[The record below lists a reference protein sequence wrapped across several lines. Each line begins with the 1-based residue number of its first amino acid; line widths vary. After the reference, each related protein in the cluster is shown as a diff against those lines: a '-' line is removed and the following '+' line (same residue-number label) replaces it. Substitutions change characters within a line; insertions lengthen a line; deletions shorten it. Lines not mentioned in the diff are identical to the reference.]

1 MAMHEHYAYVCSGKC
16 HRSGAGRARALAH
29 GALLTETALPT
40 RQAVPAEES
49 ALAPLR
55 RPGFRATWA
64 ALAGSQLVI
73 WMNTVGAVTVIAAL
87 SDSPTLIA
95 LVQTANSVP
104 AVLLALVMGS
114 VADIVDRRRF
124 AVASQG
130 WMLLSVAALSALT
143 LGDVITPGLALGLT
157 FALGAGMATTFV
169 IYQALTQDFVP
180 RAELPAAVALNG
192 VAINLA
198 RAIGPALAGLII
210 AALSAGALFAVEAG
224 LLVVIVGL
232 VLLRVKP
239 PGPARASGERLA
251 PAMRAG
257 IRFVRFSPR
266 VRTVLLRGAVFSVS
280 ASALWA
286 LLPVAALGRLGLSDS
301 SFGLLMGCV
310 GTGAIVGATM
320 LPRLRRRL
328 AFDHMIALASLGLA
342 GGLIALAYIPWAELV
357 AVTLL
362 LTGACWLTVL
372 SSLNTSAQRVAPG
385 WVRGRTL
392 AAFQLVMQGG
402 LAIGSLI
409 WGLVTGAADVET
421 ALTIAAAGLVAGVA
435 LARRWPLAGAE
446 RGDLTP
452 AGAWADPNVD
462 IQPRPD
468 DGPVLITVE
477 YLIDPEDAE
486 RFVASMEELA
496 RVRRRDGAYR
506 WDLYADLERPGCYL
520 ETFVVDSWSE
530 HLRQHGR
537 LTVADLELTKLARS
551 FHRGEGPP
559 VVRHMLWAR
568 AALETAR
575 HERTRPDERD
585 G

>member
-1 MAMHEHYAYVCSGKC
+1 V
-16 HRSGAGRARALAH
+16 
-29 GALLTETALPT
+29 TETALPT
-40 RQAVPAEES
+40 IQAPPADES

-55 RPGFRATWA
+55 RRGFRAAWT

-130 WMLLSVAALSALT
+130 WMLVSVSALAALT
-143 LGDVITPGLALGLT
+143 LGDVITPGLALALT

-198 RAIGPALAGLII
+198 RAIGPALAGVII

-224 LLVVIVGL
+224 LLVGIVGL
-232 VLLRVKP
+232 VLVRVRP
-239 PGPARASGERLA
+239 PGPARASGERFA
-251 PAMRAG
+251 PAVRAG
-257 IRFVRFSPR
+257 VRFVRFSPP
-266 VRTVLLRGAVFSVS
+266 VRTVLLRGAAFSVS

-286 LLPVAALGRLGLSDS
+286 LLPVAALGRLGLSES

-310 GTGAIVGATM
+310 GAGAIVGATT

-328 AFDHMIALASLGLA
+328 AFDRMIALASLGLA
-342 GGLIALAYIPWAELV
+342 GGLVALAYLPWAELV

-362 LTGACWLTVL
+362 FTGACWLMVL

-385 WVRGRTL
+385 WVRARTL
-392 AAFQLVMQGG
+392 AVFQLVMQGG
-402 LAIGSLI
+402 LALGSLT
-409 WGLVTGAADVET
+409 WGLLTGAADVET
-421 ALTIAAAGLVAGVA
+421 ALTIAAGGLVLGVV
-435 LARRWPLAGAE
+435 LARRWPLAGTE
-446 RGDLTP
+446 GSDLTP
-452 AGAWADPNVD
+452 AGAWSDPNVQ
-462 IQPRPD
+462 IEPQPD
-468 DGPVLITVE
+468 DGPVLVTVE
-477 YLIDPEDAE
+477 YDVGPADAE
-486 RFVASMEELA
+486 RFVAAMQELA
-496 RVRRRDGAYR
+496 RIRRRDGAFR
-506 WDLYADLERPGCYL
+506 WELYEDLERPGCYV

-537 LTVADLELTKLARS
+537 LTVADLEVTKLTRS
-551 FHRGEGPP
+551 FHRGDEPP
-559 VVRHMLWAR
+559 KVRHMLWAQ
-568 AALETAR
+568 AR
-575 HERTRPDERD
+575 RER
-585 G
+585 

>member
-1 MAMHEHYAYVCSGKC
+1 MHSFAAHSEPLTDTA
-16 HRSGAGRARALAH
+16 RPIEQAAPAG
-29 GALLTETALPT
+29 
-40 RQAVPAEES
+40 ES

-55 RPGFRATWA
+55 RPGFRAAWA

-73 WMNTVGAVTVIAAL
+73 WMNTVGAVTVIASL

-104 AVLLALVMGS
+104 AVLLALLMGS
-114 VADIVDRRRF
+114 MADIVDRRRF
-124 AVASQG
+124 VLASQG
-130 WMLLSVAALSALT
+130 WMLLSVAAFAALT
-143 LGDVITPGLALGLT
+143 LADAITPELALGLT

-180 RAELPAAVALNG
+180 RSELPAAVALNG

-198 RAIGPALAGLII
+198 RAVGPALAGLII

-224 LLVVIVGL
+224 LLALIVGL
-232 VLLRVKP
+232 VALRVRP

-251 PAMRAG
+251 PAVRAG
-257 IRFVRFSPR
+257 VRFVRFSPP
-266 VRTVLLRGAVFSVS
+266 VRTVLLRGAAFSVS

-286 LLPVAALGRLGLSDS
+286 LLPVVALGRLGLSEG

-310 GTGAIVGATM
+310 GTGAIMGATM

-328 AFDHMIALASLGLA
+328 AFDRMIALASLGLA
-342 GGLIALAYIPWAELV
+342 GGLVALAYVPWAELV

-362 LTGACWLTVL
+362 LTGACWLMVL

-385 WVRGRTL
+385 WVRARTL
-392 AAFQLVMQGG
+392 AVFQLVMQGG
-402 LAIGSLI
+402 LAIGSLT

-421 ALTIAAAGLVAGVA
+421 ALTIAAVGLVGGVV
-435 LARRWPLAGAE
+435 LARRWPLAGSE
-446 RGDLTP
+446 LSDLTP
-452 AGAWADPNVD
+452 AGVWGDPIVD
-462 IQPRPD
+462 IEPRPD

-477 YLIDPEDAE
+477 YEIDPADTD
-486 RFVASMEELA
+486 RFVAAMQELA

-506 WDLYADLERPGCYL
+506 WGLYADLERPGTQL
-520 ETFVVDSWSE
+520 ETFLVDSWSE

-537 LTVADLELTKLARS
+537 LTVADLEVTRLTSS
-551 FHRGEGPP
+551 FHRGDRPP
-559 VVRHMLWAR
+559 AVRHMLWAG
-568 AALETAR
+568 AL
-575 HERTRPDERD
+575 DRD
-585 G
+585 DAG

>member
-1 MAMHEHYAYVCSGKC
+1 MH
-16 HRSGAGRARALAH
+16 
-29 GALLTETALPT
+29 TF
-40 RQAVPAEES
+40 AVPSERLTGPAPSASQAPPAEGS

-55 RPGFRATWA
+55 RPGFRAAWA

-104 AVLLALVMGS
+104 AVLLALLMGS
-114 VADIVDRRRF
+114 MADIVDRRRF
-124 AVASQG
+124 AIASQS
-130 WMLLSVAALSALT
+130 WMLISAAVLAALT
-143 LGDVITPGLALGLT
+143 LADVVTPGLALALT

-180 RAELPAAVALNG
+180 RSELLAAVALNG

-232 VLLRVKP
+232 VSLRIRP
-239 PGPARASGERLA
+239 PGPVRASGERLA
-251 PAMRAG
+251 PAVRAG
-257 IRFVRFSPR
+257 VRFVRFSPP
-266 VRTVLLRGAVFSVS
+266 VRTVLLRGAAFSVS

-286 LLPVAALGRLGLSDS
+286 LLPVAALGRLGLSES

-310 GTGAIVGATM
+310 GTGAILGATM
-320 LPRLRRRL
+320 LPRIRRRF
-328 AFDHMIALASLGLA
+328 AFDRMIAVASMGLA
-342 GGLIALAYIPWAELV
+342 GGLVALAYIPWAELV
-357 AVTLL
+357 AFTLL
-362 LTGACWLTVL
+362 LTGACWLVVL

-385 WVRGRTL
+385 WVRARTL
-392 AAFQLVMQGG
+392 AVFQLVMQGG
-402 LAIGSLI
+402 LAIGSLT

-435 LARRWPLAGAE
+435 LARRWPLAESDG
-446 RGDLTP
+446 GDLTP
-452 AGAWADPNVD
+452 AGAWSDPNVG
-462 IQPRPD
+462 IEARPD

-477 YLIDPEDAE
+477 YQVAEPDAE
-486 RFVASMEELA
+486 RFVLAMEELG
-496 RVRRRDGAYR
+496 RIRRRDGAYR

-537 LTVADLELTKLARS
+537 LTVADLELTRLTKS

-559 VVRHMLWAR
+559 QVRHMLWAP
-568 AALETAR
+568 AALESAR
-575 HERTRPDERD
+575 HEP

>member
-1 MAMHEHYAYVCSGKC
+1 
-16 HRSGAGRARALAH
+16 
-29 GALLTETALPT
+29 LTDTALST
-40 RQAVPAEES
+40 GPAAPAADS

-55 RPGFRATWA
+55 RPGFRAAWT

-114 VADIVDRRRF
+114 MADIVDRRRF
-124 AVASQG
+124 AIASQG
-130 WMLLSVAALSALT
+130 WMLVSVAALAGLT
-143 LGDVITPGLALGLT
+143 LADLITPGLALALT

-180 RAELPAAVALNG
+180 REELSAAVALNG

-198 RAIGPALAGLII
+198 RAIGPALAGVIV

-224 LLVVIVGL
+224 LLVAIVGL
-232 VLLRVKP
+232 VTLRVRP

-251 PAMRAG
+251 PAVRAG
-257 IRFVRFSPR
+257 VRFVRFSPP
-266 VRTVLLRGAVFSVS
+266 VRTVLLRGAVFSLC

-286 LLPVAALGRLGLSDS
+286 LLPVAALGRLGLSES

-310 GTGAIVGATM
+310 GAGAILGATM

-328 AFDHMIALASLGLA
+328 AFDRMVALASLGLA

-362 LTGACWLTVL
+362 LTGACWLMVL
-372 SSLNTSAQRVAPG
+372 SSLNTSAQQVAPG
-385 WVRGRTL
+385 WVRARTL
-392 AAFQLVMQGG
+392 AAFQLVLQGG
-402 LAIGSLI
+402 LALGSLM
-409 WGLVTGAADVET
+409 WGILTGAASVET

-435 LARRWPLAGAE
+435 VARRWPLAASE
-446 RGDLTP
+446 STDVTP
-452 AGAWADPNVD
+452 AGAWSDPNVG
-462 IQPRPD
+462 IEPRPD

-477 YLIDPEDAE
+477 YEIDPADAE
-486 RFVASMEELA
+486 RFVRAMETLSGI
-496 RVRRRDGAYR
+496 RRRDGAFR
-506 WDLYADLERPGCYL
+506 WDLYADLERPGVYL

-530 HLRQHGR
+530 HLRQHDR
-537 LTVADLELTKLARS
+537 LTVADLEVTKLTRS
-551 FHRGEGPP
+551 FHRRERPP
-559 VVRHMLWAR
+559 EVRHLLWAP
-568 AALETAR
+568 ATLER
-575 HERTRPDERD
+575 HED
-585 G
+585 

>member
-1 MAMHEHYAYVCSGKC
+1 
-16 HRSGAGRARALAH
+16 
-29 GALLTETALPT
+29 LTDTALPT
-40 RQAVPAEES
+40 RQAAAAEES

-55 RPGFRATWA
+55 RPGFRAAWT

-130 WMLLSVAALSALT
+130 WMLISVAALAALT
-143 LGDVITPGLALGLT
+143 LADLVTAGLALGLT
-157 FALGAGMATTFV
+157 FALGAGMASTFV

-224 LLVVIVGL
+224 LLVAIVGL
-232 VLLRVKP
+232 VLLRVRA
-239 PGPARASGERLA
+239 PGPARA
-251 PAMRAG
+251 
-257 IRFVRFSPR
+257 FSPP
-266 VRTVLLRGAVFSVS
+266 VRTVLLRGAAFSVS

-310 GTGAIVGATM
+310 GTGAILGATM
-320 LPRLRRRL
+320 LPRLRRRF
-328 AFDHMIALASLGLA
+328 AFDRMIALASLGLA
-342 GGLIALAYIPWAELV
+342 AGLVALAYIPWAELV

-372 SSLNTSAQRVAPG
+372 SSLNTAAQRVAPG
-385 WVRGRTL
+385 WVRARTL

-402 LAIGSLI
+402 LAIGSLV
-409 WGLVTGAADVET
+409 WGLVTAAADVET
-421 ALTIAAAGLVAGVA
+421 ALTIAAAGLVVGVA
-435 LARRWPLAGAE
+435 LARRWPLAEAE
-446 RGDLTP
+446 GSDLTP
-452 AGAWADPNVD
+452 AGAWADPNVG
-462 IQPRPD
+462 IEPQPE
-468 DGPVLITVE
+468 DGPVLVTIE
-477 YLIDPEDAE
+477 YEIDQEDAE
-486 RFVASMEELA
+486 RFVAAMEELS
-496 RVRRRDGAYR
+496 RIRRRDGAYR

-537 LTVADLELTKLARS
+537 LTVADLELTELTRS
-551 FHRGEGPP
+551 FHRGERPP

-568 AALETAR
+568 AALERAR
-575 HERTRPDERD
+575 DERTDSTRAR
-585 G
+585 

>member
-1 MAMHEHYAYVCSGKC
+1 MRLQRRLTSLLRGPSP
-16 HRSGAGRARALAH
+16 RPRARR
-29 GALLTETALPT
+29 TSP
-40 RQAVPAEES
+40 RQDPRPDES

-55 RPGFRATWA
+55 RAGFRAAWA
-64 ALAGSQLVI
+64 ALAGSQLVV

-114 VADIVDRRRF
+114 MADIVDRRRF
-124 AVASQG
+124 AIASQS
-130 WMLLSVAALSALT
+130 WMLLSVATLAALT
-143 LGDVITPGLALGLT
+143 LGDVITPGLALAFT

-180 RAELPAAVALNG
+180 RSELLAAVALNG

-198 RAIGPALAGLII
+198 RAIGPALAGVII

-224 LLVVIVGL
+224 LLVAIIGL
-232 VLLRVKP
+232 VALRVRP
-239 PGPARASGERLA
+239 AGPVRASGERLA
-251 PAMRAG
+251 PAVRAG
-257 IRFVRFSPR
+257 IRFVRFSPP
-266 VRTVLLRGAVFSVS
+266 VRTVLLRAAAFSIS

-286 LLPVAALGRLGLSDS
+286 LLPVAALGRLGLSES
-301 SFGLLMGCV
+301 GFGLLLGCV
-310 GTGAIVGATM
+310 GTGAILGATL
-320 LPRLRRRL
+320 LPGLRRRL
-328 AFDHMIALASLGLA
+328 AFDRMIASASVGLA
-342 GGLIALAYIPWAELV
+342 GGLIALAYVPWAELV

-385 WVRGRTL
+385 WVRARTL
-392 AAFQLVMQGG
+392 AVFQLVMQGG
-402 LAIGSLI
+402 LAVGSLI

-435 LARRWPLAGAE
+435 LARRWPLAEAE
-446 RGDLTP
+446 SSDLTP
-452 AGAWADPNVD
+452 AGVWADPNVD
-462 IQPRPD
+462 IEPRPD

-477 YLIDPEDAE
+477 YEVDPADAE
-486 RFVASMEELA
+486 RFVAAMEELG
-496 RVRRRDGAYR
+496 VIRRRDGAYR
-506 WDLYADLERPGCYL
+506 WDLYEDLERPGCYL
-520 ETFVVDSWSE
+520 ETFVLDSWSE

-537 LTVADLELTKLARS
+537 LTVADLELTKLTKS
-551 FHRGEGPP
+551 FHRGERPP

-568 AALETAR
+568 ATLETAR
-575 HERTRPDERD
+575 QERADADER
-585 G
+585 

>member
-1 MAMHEHYAYVCSGKC
+1 MHSFA
-16 HRSGAGRARALAH
+16 AGFEPLTDTAP
-29 GALLTETALPT
+29 TETQPAPT
-40 RQAVPAEES
+40 EDS

-55 RPGFRATWA
+55 RPGFRAAWT

-95 LVQTANSVP
+95 LVQTANSAP
-104 AVLLALVMGS
+104 AVLLALLMGS
-114 VADIVDRRRF
+114 MADIVDRRRF
-124 AVASQG
+124 AIASQA
-130 WMLLSVAALSALT
+130 WMLGSVTALAALT
-143 LGDVITPGLALGLT
+143 LADVITPGLALALT

-180 RAELPAAVALNG
+180 RSELPAAVALNG

-232 VLLRVKP
+232 VTLKVRP
-239 PGPARASGERLA
+239 PGPVRASGERLA
-251 PAMRAG
+251 PAVRAG
-257 IRFVRFSPR
+257 IRFVRFSPP

-310 GTGAIVGATM
+310 GTGAILGATM
-320 LPRLRRRL
+320 LPRLRRR
-328 AFDHMIALASLGLA
+328 FPYDRMIALASVGLA
-342 GGLIALAYIPWAELV
+342 GGLIALAYVPWAELV
-357 AVTLL
+357 AFTLL
-362 LTGACWLTVL
+362 LTGACWLMVL

-385 WVRGRTL
+385 WVRARTL
-392 AAFQLVMQGG
+392 AVFQLVMQGG
-402 LAIGSLI
+402 LAIGSLA
-409 WGLVTGAADVET
+409 WGLVTAAADVET
-421 ALTIAAAGLVAGVA
+421 ALTIAAAGLILGVG
-435 LARRWPLAGAE
+435 LARRWPLAESEGN
-446 RGDLTP
+446 DLTP
-452 AGAWADPNVD
+452 AGVWSDPNVS
-462 IQPRPD
+462 IEPRPD

-477 YLIDPEDAE
+477 YQVDKADAE
-486 RFVASMEELA
+486 HFVLAMEELA

-506 WDLYADLERPGCYL
+506 WDLYADLERPGYYL

-530 HLRQHGR
+530 HLRQHNR
-537 LTVADLELTKLARS
+537 LTVDDLELTRLTRS
-551 FHRGEGPP
+551 FHQGEEPP
-559 VVRHMLWAR
+559 VVRHLLWAP
-568 AALETAR
+568 ATLER
-575 HERTRPDERD
+575 SRDEP

>member
-1 MAMHEHYAYVCSGKC
+1 M
-16 HRSGAGRARALAH
+16 
-29 GALLTETALPT
+29 TETALRTTEVTPT
-40 RQAVPAEES
+40 EES

-55 RPGFRATWA
+55 RPGFRAAWT

-87 SDSPTLIA
+87 SGSPTLIA
-95 LVQTANSVP
+95 LVQTANSLP

-130 WMLLSVAALSALT
+130 WMLLSVAGLAALT
-143 LGDVITPGLALGLT
+143 LADVITPGLALGLT

-180 RAELPAAVALNG
+180 RSELHTAVALNG
-192 VAINLA
+192 VAINIA

-210 AALSAGALFAVEAG
+210 AAVSAGALFAVEAG
-224 LLVVIVGL
+224 LLVAIVGL
-232 VLLRVKP
+232 VVLRVRP

-251 PAMRAG
+251 PAVRAG
-257 IRFVRFSPR
+257 IRFVRFSAP
-266 VRTVLLRGAVFSVS
+266 VRIVLLRGAAFSVS

-310 GTGAIVGATM
+310 GTGAILGATM
-320 LPRLRRRL
+320 LPRLRRRF
-328 AFDHMIALASLGLA
+328 AFDRMIALASLGLA
-342 GGLIALAYIPWAELV
+342 AGLIALAYVPWAELV
-357 AVTLL
+357 AFTLL
-362 LTGACWLTVL
+362 LTGSCWLIVL

-385 WVRGRTL
+385 WVRARTL
-392 AAFQLVMQGG
+392 AVFQLVMQGG
-402 LAIGSLI
+402 LASGSLA

-435 LARRWPLAGAE
+435 LARRWPLAASE
-446 RGDLTP
+446 RSDLTP
-452 AGAWADPNVD
+452 AGIWSDPNVG
-462 IQPRPD
+462 IEPRPD

-477 YLIDPEDAE
+477 YEIDPEDAE
-486 RFVASMEELA
+486 RFLRAMEELG
-496 RVRRRDGAYR
+496 RIRRRDGAYR
-506 WDLYADLERPGCYL
+506 WDLYADVERPGSYL

-530 HLRQHGR
+530 HLRQHNR
-537 LTVADLELTKLARS
+537 LTMADLELTKLAKS
-551 FHRGEGPP
+551 FHRGERPP
-559 VVRHMLWAR
+559 TVRHMLWAP
-568 AALETAR
+568 AALETSRSQSAD
-575 HERTRPDERD
+575 PDER
-585 G
+585 

>member
-1 MAMHEHYAYVCSGKC
+1 MQPE
-16 HRSGAGRARALAH
+16 
-29 GALLTETALPT
+29 LTTSPED
-40 RQAVPAEES
+40 S

-55 RPGFRATWA
+55 RPGFRAAWT

-114 VADIVDRRRF
+114 MADIVDRRRF
-124 AVASQG
+124 AIASQS
-130 WMLLSVAALSALT
+130 WMLLSVAALAVLT
-143 LGDVITPGLALGLT
+143 LGDVITPALALGLT

-180 RAELPAAVALNG
+180 RAELLSAVALNG

-224 LLVVIVGL
+224 LLLVIVG
-232 VLLRVKP
+232 VVAFRVRP
-239 PGPARASGERLA
+239 PGPTRASGERFA
-251 PAMRAG
+251 PAVRAG
-257 IRFVRFSPR
+257 IRFVRFSPP
-266 VRTVLLRGAVFSVS
+266 VRTVLLRGAAFSVS

-286 LLPVAALGRLGLSDS
+286 LLPVAALGRLGLSES

-310 GTGAIVGATM
+310 GAGAIAGASL

-328 AFDHMIALASLGLA
+328 AFDRMIALASLGLA
-342 GGLIALAYIPWAELV
+342 GGLIALAYMPWAELV
-357 AVTLL
+357 AFTLV

-385 WVRGRTL
+385 WVRARTL

-402 LAIGSLI
+402 LALGSLT
-409 WGLVTGAADVET
+409 WGLVTGAASVEA
-421 ALTIAAAGLVAGVA
+421 ALTIAAAGLAAGVVV
-435 LARRWPLAGAE
+435 ARRWALADADG
-446 RGDLTP
+446 RDTTP
-452 AGAWADPNVD
+452 AGVWSDPTVHFE
-462 IQPRPD
+462 PRPD

-477 YLIDPEDAE
+477 YEIDMADAE
-486 RFVASMEELA
+486 CFVRAMEELG
-496 RVRRRDGAYR
+496 RIRRRDGAYR
-506 WDLYADLERPGCYL
+506 WGLYGDLERPGVYL

-530 HLRQHGR
+530 HLRQHER
-537 LTVADLELTKLARS
+537 LTVADLELTRLTKS

-559 VVRHMLWAR
+559 TVRHMLWAP
-568 AALETAR
+568 AALER
-575 HERTRPDERD
+575 RRDER
-585 G
+585 

>member
-1 MAMHEHYAYVCSGKC
+1 LTDI
-16 HRSGAGRARALAH
+16 ALN
-29 GALLTETALPT
+29 T
-40 RQAVPAEES
+40 QAAAPADDS

-55 RPGFRATWA
+55 RPGFRAAWC

-124 AVASQG
+124 AIASQA
-130 WMLLSVAALSALT
+130 WMLLSVATLAALT
-143 LGDVITPGLALGLT
+143 LADVVTPGLALGLT

-180 RAELPAAVALNG
+180 RGELPAAVALNG

-198 RAIGPALAGLII
+198 RAIGPALAGLIV

-224 LLVVIVGL
+224 LLVAIVGL
-232 VLLRVKP
+232 VTLLVRP

-257 IRFVRFSPR
+257 VRFVRFSPP
-266 VRTVLLRGAVFSVS
+266 VRTVLLRGVVFSVC

-286 LLPVAALGRLGLSDS
+286 LLPIAALGRLGLSDS

-310 GTGAIVGATM
+310 GTGAIFGATM

-328 AFDHMIALASLGLA
+328 AFDRMVALASLGLA

-362 LTGACWLTVL
+362 LTGACWLMVL

-385 WVRGRTL
+385 WVRARTL

-402 LAIGSLI
+402 LALGSLM
-409 WGLVTGAADVET
+409 WGIVTGAASVET
-421 ALTIAAAGLVAGVA
+421 ALTIAAVGLVGGVA
-435 LARRWPLAGAE
+435 LARRWPLAASE
-446 RGDLTP
+446 RNDLTP
-452 AGAWADPNVD
+452 AGAWSDPHVD
-462 IQPRPD
+462 IEPRPD
-468 DGPVLITVE
+468 DGPLLVTVE
-477 YLIDPEDAE
+477 YDVDAVDAD
-486 RFVASMEELA
+486 RFVRAMEDL
-496 RVRRRDGAYR
+496 RRIRRRDGAFR
-506 WDLYADLERPGCYL
+506 WNLFADLERPGVYL

-530 HLRQHGR
+530 HLRQHDR
-537 LTVADLELTKLARS
+537 LTVADLEVTKLARS
-551 FHRGEGPP
+551 FHRGDRPP
-559 VVRHMLWAR
+559 EVRHLLWAP
-568 AALETAR
+568 ATLER
-575 HERTRPDERD
+575 DER
-585 G
+585 